1 MIVFDNTSEANAAI
15 KADALCKTI
24 GNALVKHYPGRQ
36 WYVDVSPRGGVIKIL
51 CPAISMQYGYTVSLD
66 KPLHEIER
74 ASIFAAGQILEMF
87 KLSRELPGG
96 EEKLLRDVRGEVINA
111 RTGL

>member
-1 MIVFDNTSEANAAI
+1 MIVFENTGEANAAI
-15 KADALCKTI
+15 KADALCKAI
-24 GNALVKHYPGRQ
+24 GNALVKHYPGRR
-36 WYVDVSPRGGVIKIL
+36 WYVDVSPKGGVIKIL

-66 KPLHEIER
+66 KSLHEVEK
-74 ASIFAAGQILEMF
+74 ACIFAAGQILEMF

-96 EEKLLRDVRGEVINA
+96 EERLLRNVRGEVINA